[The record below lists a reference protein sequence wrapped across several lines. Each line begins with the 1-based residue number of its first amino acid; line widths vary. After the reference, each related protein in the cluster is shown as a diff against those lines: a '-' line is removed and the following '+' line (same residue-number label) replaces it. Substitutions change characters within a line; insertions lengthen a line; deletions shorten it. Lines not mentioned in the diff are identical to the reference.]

1 MSLYNRG
8 RNTMSRLAEK
18 YGQGETVYLKP
29 GSVTGPEWN
38 PVIGPPTEHQFNSF
52 KASAN
57 RKNQYVAGGYIVESD
72 VLLLAENLDFTPAMD
87 GKVRLNGREH
97 QIVMLDPITNETPPL
112 GWYIGIRS

>member
-8 RNTMSRLAEK
+8 RNLMTRLADK
-18 YGQGETVYLKP
+18 YGQGDTVYIEQ
-29 GSVTGPEWN
+29 GSVTGTEQN
-38 PVIGPPTEHQFNSF
+38 PVVEPDKEHPFNSF
-52 KASAN
+52 KASTN

-72 VLLLAENLDFTPAMD
+72 VLLLAENLDFAPAMD